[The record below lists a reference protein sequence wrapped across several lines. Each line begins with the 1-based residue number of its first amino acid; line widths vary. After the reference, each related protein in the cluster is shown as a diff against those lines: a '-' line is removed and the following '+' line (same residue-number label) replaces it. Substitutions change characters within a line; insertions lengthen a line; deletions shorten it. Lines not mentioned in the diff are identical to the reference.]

1 MMTAKRIILR
11 PLRARPGEL
20 SRCVGA
26 WMFVTFLLAAGSAIA
41 RAGGDESVPAT
52 DRQPPPLREELLDRL
67 GVSRW
72 HASGVRGTGVKVAVL
87 DSGFRGYRTF
97 LGSSLP
103 AAVTTRSFR
112 VDGNLEAKDSQ
123 HGILCGEVVHTIA
136 PGAEIL
142 FANWEPDSP
151 EAFLEAVRWAKREGA
166 RVITCSVIM
175 PSWSDGDGHGSVHE
189 ALGRILGSA
198 EQPGGVLFCASAGN
212 TAKRHWH
219 GTFHDRG
226 DSYHEW
232 ESGHIDNA
240 LSRLGSDRV
249 SVELCWRP
257 GPDYDLTVIDRD
269 TGEKAAESLARS
281 GRRGAA
287 VARFYPLAGHRYA
300 VEVRRASGTP
310 ASFHLVALST
320 GSELEYTDFHGSVC
334 FPADGPE
341 VVAVGA
347 VDGGGHRMPYSSC
360 GPDSGEPKPD
370 LVAPV
375 PFPSQWRET
384 PFGGTSAASPQAA
397 GVAALWLSRDPSMS
411 PARLR
416 RHLRNAATRLGRG
429 NPTCETGFGV
439 IHLP

>member
-1 MMTAKRIILR
+1 
-11 PLRARPGEL
+11 
-20 SRCVGA
+20 
-26 WMFVTFLLAAGSAIA
+26 
-41 RAGGDESVPAT
+41 
-52 DRQPPPLREELLDRL
+52 
-67 GVSRW
+67 
-72 HASGVRGTGVKVAVL
+72 
-87 DSGFRGYRTF
+87 
-97 LGSSLP
+97 
-103 AAVTTRSFR
+103 
-112 VDGNLEAKDSQ
+112 
-123 HGILCGEVVHTIA
+123 VHTIA

-151 EAFLEAVRWAKREGA
+151 DAFLEAVRWAKREGA

-189 ALGRILGSA
+189 ELGRILGSA

-212 TAKRHWH
+212 TAKRHWR

-226 DSYHEW
+226 DGYHEW

-240 LSRLGSDRV
+240 LSRLGTDRV

-257 GPDYDLTVIDRD
+257 GPDYDLTVTDRD
-269 TGEKAAESLARS
+269 TGEKAAESLARP
-281 GRRGAA
+281 GRRRGAA
-287 VARFYPLAGHRYA
+287 VARFNPVAGHRYA
-300 VEVRRASGTP
+300 VEVRRASGAP

-397 GVAALWLSRDPSMS
+397 GVAALWLSRDPAMS

-416 RHLRNAATRLGRG
+416 RHLRTAATRLGRG
-429 NPTCETGFGV
+429 DPTCETGFGV